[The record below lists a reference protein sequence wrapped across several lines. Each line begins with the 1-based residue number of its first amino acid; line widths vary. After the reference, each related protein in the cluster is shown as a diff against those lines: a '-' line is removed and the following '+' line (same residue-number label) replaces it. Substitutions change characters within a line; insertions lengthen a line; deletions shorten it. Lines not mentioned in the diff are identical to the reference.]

1 MKINILSL
9 FPEIIEAFKSYSVI
23 AKALQ
28 LGHIEIN
35 VINFREFSKRKHHEV
50 DDTIYGGGGGML
62 LQVEPIHLALQTI
75 KQGKKYLISPQGQ
88 TFSQQKAHEMS
99 KEAEITLVCGHYEGF
114 DERVLNFVDEEL
126 SIGDYILTGGEIPA
140 MVITETIAR
149 LCPGVIKKTSHE
161 NESFEKE
168 GLLECPQYT
177 KPADYLGYKVPKILL
192 SGNHKE
198 IEEWRNEQAYLKT
211 NKNRKDIILKL
222 KRSKNEK

>member
-50 DDTIYGGGGGML
+50 DDTIYGGGDGML

-126 SIGDYILTGGEIPA
+126 SIGDYIFDNFKDKI
-140 MVITETIAR
+140 V
-149 LCPGVIKKTSHE
+149 
-161 NESFEKE
+161 ESFEKE

-177 KPADYLGYKVPKILL
+177 KPADYLGYKVPEILL